1 MYGLKQAP
9 RAWYNKI
16 DSHFL
21 NQGFKRSENDATFY
35 VRRLL
40 DGGSLIVS
48 LYVDDLLVTSNNQ
61 QEVHQLMEEMKNQFE
76 MSSLGEMNYFLGLE
90 VHQSESGIF
99 LNQEKYAREVLKKFK
114 MESCKSAPTPLVWN
128 LKPSKED
135 EADKIDT
142 SRYRSLI
149 GSLLYL
155 TSSRP
160 DLMYAASLL
169 SRFMQSPTKTHF
181 AATKRVLRYVKGTTQ
196 FGIWYKP
203 SENGSLL
210 GYVDSDWARNIDDM
224 KSTTCYAFSLG
235 SSMFSWNSRKQ
246 EIVAQST
253 AEAE

>member
-1 MYGLKQAP
+1 MDTIQILLALAAQMKSKIWHLDVKSAFLNGNLDEEIYVAQPAGFLVKGREDKVYKLHKTLYGLKQAP

-21 NQGFKRSENDATFY
+21 NQGFKRSENDATLY

-61 QEVHQLMEEMKNQFE
+61 QEVQQLMEEMKNQFE

-99 LNQEKYAREVLKKFK
+99 LYQEKYAREVLKKFK
-114 MESCKSAPTPLVWN
+114 MESCNSASTPLVWN
-128 LKPSKED
+128 LKLSKED
-135 EADKIDT
+135 EAEKIDA
-142 SRYRSLI
+142 SHYRSLI

-160 DLMYAASLL
+160 DLMYATSLL
-169 SRFMQSPTKTHF
+169 SR
-181 AATKRVLRYVKGTTQ
+181 
-196 FGIWYKP
+196 
-203 SENGSLL
+203 
-210 GYVDSDWARNIDDM
+210 
-224 KSTTCYAFSLG
+224 
-235 SSMFSWNSRKQ
+235 SM
-246 EIVAQST
+246 
-253 AEAE
+253 